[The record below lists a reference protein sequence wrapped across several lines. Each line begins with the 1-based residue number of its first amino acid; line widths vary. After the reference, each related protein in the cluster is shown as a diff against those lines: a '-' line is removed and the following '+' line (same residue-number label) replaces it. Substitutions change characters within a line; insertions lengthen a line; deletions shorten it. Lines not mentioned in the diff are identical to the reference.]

1 MRFPKLFTCLSLSLL
16 LFGCSTIQLN
26 KDNQSELIVKLS
38 ARALA
43 VRMVDH
49 EPEMACKAK
58 EYCERFLE
66 MTKDDTELEDT
77 VMVALCFLNEKID
90 VNDELIRLTFLDLI
104 NSLEIN
110 LTTMEINNFDFELIR
125 SAITAYLEG
134 VNIKIKDLNINCQF

>member
-49 EPEMACKAK
+49 EPKMACKAK

-66 MTKDDTELEDT
+66 MTKDDTELEDM

-134 VNIKIKDLNINCQF
+134 VNIKVKDLNINCQF